1 MKVPRTVPPT
11 LACLCLAGT
20 ARVLAA
26 EPAEPLLDELVQ
38 DRHRLSVSAR
48 FSFGLSARVTHGAT
62 VEPAGADYLDGFV
75 RPDVNGGGDGLTWY
89 WGYQSAEQ
97 LVGGGLELH
106 RLSGLPS
113 DGRSARAD
121 EGVQGGFEV
130 VYGHELGRFR
140 LGRRTANWGLELGV
154 SALNPRLESQEQ
166 YAGLAALQVHRY
178 DLGGV
183 LPPGAPYAGRFDG
196 PGPLLDLEPAATRLE
211 SVPSTTDIHTTLD
224 ALLVG
229 AKFGPFLE
237 IPLVSRL
244 QLHLHAGVAALATF
258 TEFKFT
264 ETAQVPG
271 LPGGSFTRRG
281 EEKED
286 GFEVGG
292 YAQVALN
299 YEVTDFLS
307 VFAGGQYLFLGDLEV
322 EAGNKAATLE
332 FGSAVEA
339 VIGLRTSF

>member
-1 MKVPRTVPPT
+1 MKVPRTVSPT
-11 LACLCLAGT
+11 LACLCLAGAT
-20 ARVLAA
+20 RGWAA
-26 EPAEPLLDELVQ
+26 EPAEPFLEELVQ
-38 DRHRLSVSAR
+38 DRHRLSVAAR
-48 FSFGLSARVTHGAT
+48 FSFGMTARVTHGAT
-62 VEPAGADYLDGFV
+62 TEPAGADYLDGFV
-75 RPDVNGGGDGLTWY
+75 RPDVNGGADGLTWY

-106 RLSGLPS
+106 RLTGLPS
-113 DGRSARAD
+113 DGRGAQAD

-130 VYGHELGRFR
+130 VYGRELGWFR
-140 LGRRTANWGLELGV
+140 LGRRTASWGLELGV
-154 SALNPRLESQEQ
+154 SSLNPRLESREQ
-166 YAGLAALQVHRY
+166 YGGLAALQVHHY

-183 LPPGAPYAGRFDG
+183 VPPGAPYAGTFEG
-196 PGPLLDLEPAATRLE
+196 PGPLLGLEPAATRLE
-211 SVPSTTDIHTTLD
+211 ATPATTDVRTTLD

-244 QLHLHAGVAALATF
+244 HLHLHAGVAALATF
-258 TEFKFT
+258 TEFQYT

-271 LPGGSFTRRG
+271 LPGGRFTRRG
-281 EEKED
+281 DAQEN

-307 VFAGGQYLFLGDLEV
+307 VFAGGQYLFLGDLELQ
-322 EAGNKAATLE
+322 AGNKAATLE
-332 FGSAVEA
+332 SGSAIEA